1 MHMLLLA
8 VAMLYALAVS
18 SPEYGQIELRAT
30 PSGAVLVPI
39 MLSWCNHTVAFNC

>member
-30 PSGAVLVPI
+30 ASGAVLVTI
-39 MLSWCNHTVAFNC
+39 MLSLCDHTVAFND